1 MNNENKEEQEA
12 SRGTWSVMKRFIEL
26 GHQSLST
33 DELLE
38 VIMELFGIILSKE
51 NETRQSKEKAIKMLA
66 NSLGYGTDFIGNGLI
81 QKNKIA
87 PKYRNPLNPNETWTG
102 RGNKPTWVQNHL
114 DSGGKKEDL
123 MI

>member
-12 SRGTWSVMKRFIEL
+12 LRGTWSVMKRFNEL

-66 NSLGYGTDFIGNGLI
+66 HSLGYGTDFIGNGLI
-81 QKNKIA
+81 QKNKVS

-102 RGNKPTWVQNHL
+102 RGNKTTWLQNHL

-123 MI
+123 TI